1 MYKLSDVKNHLL
13 LFSIV
18 HTSHHSTQTQRLQ
31 SSQLPIIL
39 GRNIPILYKHFQSIK
54 RERKKK
60 HERSKLHI
68 MKPT

>member
-60 HERSKLHI
+60 NMREANFIL
-68 MKPT
+68 